1 MWKEP
6 QGSTYICLNFN
17 PVSLGLQPPH
27 GVLLH
32 GPPGTGKTSLAL
44 AAAKEAGVKF
54 FPINGPE
61 IITEYYGE
69 SEAALQSVFTAAQAE
84 APSVVLIFFMFEQFQ
99 SLSI

>member
-1 MWKEP
+1 ML
-6 QGSTYICLNFN
+6 ICFNLNV
-17 PVSLGLQPPH
+17 VSLGLQPPH

-69 SEAALQSVFTAAQAE
+69 SEAALQSVFAEAQAA
-84 APSVVLIFFMFEQFQ
+84 APSVVPFFLF
-99 SLSI
+99 LSNFNM